1 MGILEK
7 NKKRDMSCAQVWDRK
22 SMIRKAI
29 WTVLLV
35 VAASFG
41 IYVLIYLLV
50 IWRESQKDALKSTQL
65 TLRGDREERIWGHEN
80 ANNYLDADRTSDNKE
95 TAETEESSTSS
106 LDVPEEKEK
115 GCTCG
120 RAADVLEDRHLGRSN
135 STGKLAE
142 YAMDKK
148 NCSNLIVEKKEEN
161 LDKNEVYAAIEKYTV
176 EMERLPEMKN
186 AANLAKDAF
195 EEKSREAE
203 CGKITTPLEISYAVR
218 RIENKKIAIAKS
230 SLSQDQNPP
239 INTDAILQREEN
251 GRRMERAMEDMS
263 QTTKYGRSERTPRS
277 QRDAQDMNKSSFLSK
292 IWFFLA
298 YCFRAMIF
306 PPLWHVTEDVNSLKN
321 KEIADIT
328 QKVNNRYGDPFNI
341 KPADNTGFDPE
352 ISKKICKITAEID
365 AID

>member
-95 TAETEESSTSS
+95 SAETEESSTSS
-106 LDVPEEKEK
+106 LDVSEEKEK

-120 RAADVLEDRHLGRSN
+120 RAADAGAQGVLEGRHLGRSN

-148 NCSNLIVEKKEEN
+148 NSSNLIVEKKEEGMAKE
-161 LDKNEVYAAIEKYTV
+161 DVEAAIEKYTV

-203 CGKITTPLEISYAVR
+203 
-218 RIENKKIAIAKS
+218 
-230 SLSQDQNPP
+230 
-239 INTDAILQREEN
+239 
-251 GRRMERAMEDMS
+251 
-263 QTTKYGRSERTPRS
+263 
-277 QRDAQDMNKSSFLSK
+277 
-292 IWFFLA
+292 
-298 YCFRAMIF
+298 
-306 PPLWHVTEDVNSLKN
+306 DVNSLKN
-321 KEIADIT
+321 KEISDII
-328 QKVNNRYGDPFNI
+328 QEINNRYGDPFNI

-352 ISKKICKITAEID
+352 ISKKIHKHTAEID

>member
-1 MGILEK
+1 
-7 NKKRDMSCAQVWDRK
+7 
-22 SMIRKAI
+22 
-29 WTVLLV
+29 LV

-80 ANNYLDADRTSDNKE
+80 ANNYVDADCTSDNKE
-95 TAETEESSTSS
+95 SAETEERSTSS

-120 RAADVLEDRHLGRSN
+120 RAADAGAQGVLEGRHLGRSN

-142 YAMDKK
+142 YAINKK
-148 NCSNLIVEKKEEN
+148 NSSNLIVEKKEEN
-161 LDKNEVYAAIEKYTV
+161 LDKNEVEAAIEKYTV

-203 CGKITTPLEISYAVR
+203 CGKITTPSEISYTDR

-251 GRRMERAMEDMS
+251 GRRMEGAMKDMS
-263 QTTKYGRSERTPRS
+263 QTTKYDRSERTPRS

-292 IWFFLA
+292 MWSFLA
-298 YCFRAMIF
+298 YCFRAMMF
-306 PPLWHVTEDVNSLKN
+306 PRLWHITEDVNSLKN

-365 AID
+365 ALD